1 MYAVRAVPSMAEFRA
16 TGSCHLRKKT
26 WGGVAAT
33 PPPYGRGLSLNFHL
47 KGLGVPLVYQTNV
60 HATGSMTKL
69 NHTNVLHYKTCCNKA
84 RPSQNVA

>member
-1 MYAVRAVPSMAEFRA
+1 MYAVRAVPSMAELRA
-16 TGSCHLRKKT
+16 TGSCHTRKKT

-33 PPPYGRGLSLNFHL
+33 PPYGRGLSLNFHL

-69 NHTNVLHYKTCCNKA
+69 DHKNVLHYKTYCKKGL
-84 RPSQNVA
+84 PSQNVT